1 MNPARV
7 LKDMYSLFLRKA
19 NIQDV
24 KAIHRLLMSF
34 SQQGLLLPRSYS
46 ELYKHLR
53 DFFVLDSEKGIQG
66 CCALSI
72 TWENLAEIRSLIVTQ
87 AHQGQGWG
95 RRLVDASLSEAL
107 TLGVY
112 RIFTLTYQVDFF
124 CKMGFTAV
132 GKDVLPQKVWAD
144 CLNCPKYPDCCDEV
158 AMLVEL

>member
-1 MNPARV
+1 MH
-7 LKDMYSLFLRKA
+7 SLFLRKA

-24 KAIHRLLMSF
+24 QAIHGLLMTF
-34 SQQGLLLPRSYS
+34 SRQGLLLPRSYN

-53 DFFVLDSEKGIQG
+53 DFFVLDSERGIQG
-66 CCALSI
+66 CCALTI
-72 TWENLAEIRSLIVTQ
+72 TWENLAEIRSLIVDT

-112 RIFTLTYQVDFF
+112 KIFTLTYQTDFF
-124 CKMGFTAV
+124 YKMDFRV
-132 GKDVLPQKVWAD
+132 VDKDALPQKIWAD
-144 CLNCPKYPDCCDEV
+144 CLNCPKFPDCCDEV